1 MSVVIQI
8 HNNPFNIFECQKIV
22 TDENINAQK
31 FILDYYKN
39 KEIPVLTFKVNKT
52 NYVIQDLDFNLN
64 DGDTLNIY
72 EFPQGNFK
80 DIGIKDIAKSFVPIV
95 GVFNTFKLIA
105 SLFIQEPEDINYNR
119 PVGNAYNFNAQRN
132 LSRIGEPIPSQ
143 YGKLKWFPDLAT
155 APYQYFEDSK
165 LVTEYLLS
173 LGHGEHVI
181 HQLYS
186 GKTKILGNENVSYTQ
201 FTPNTQVTNTETL
214 VYTVKEFNSVPFKSP
229 ARSRVSYTA
238 INFHKTNK
246 HITFPHS
253 DHYLTYKFNIGDF
266 VRIWSDENT
275 AFNGV
280 FEITAVT
287 DSRLTLADTSA
298 WTSDDETIFAVLY
311 REGDYYENPFYS
323 LLSSTDSDLNK
334 NPYLVNGTATEVFT
348 IETPYAGDVYIEL
361 DLRSLNGFYMKQNNQ
376 VYQIHKNISGYL
388 KPAGSGYYKW
398 VYEVDVTTT
407 SDNYQFSLPTSDY
420 WWGINN
426 DISGL
431 KFPTKSSS
439 DNYYFTHNGTV
450 VPTSDIDYV
459 NSNSVRFFTQ
469 KTGTLKLHDVV
480 AFVSSGYPR
489 LDNNL
494 VFKNDFYLYTP
505 QTNTVYKTVK
515 LNLFRYDDYEINI
528 YPQYQVMLYVANSNH
543 YLEDYS
549 DDVSIDRIKIVYPK
563 QEYFPN
569 VDLLKVK
576 IVTASNNPNQLDNKI
591 GVLSERKLIKY
602 SNGSWSNLT
611 ATRSIAWALA
621 DIWLSSYGASKHE
634 STLDLSTLVELDNTW
649 SSYSLYDDAFDG
661 VFDSTITVWEALTKV
676 ARAGRARPVMIG
688 NKLTFVRDQAQTAYE
703 MIFTPDNMLPNSFNM
718 EYIFFKKNDY
728 KAYIVNYIDEEN
740 NYEPAKIYTKENAG
754 NYKEVT
760 LFGVTQ
766 YYQAWRE
773 AQYMQSV
780 LENNNKLI
788 TFDTDD
794 RGQIPS
800 YGSVISVSHDLPDWG
815 QSGQVVKVE
824 TINNETIITSNQPID
839 FSDSG
844 TYYVRF
850 ITPFGNVTGNIAVSY
865 EAQQYNND
873 PYKFKTIP
881 SGPSVI
887 SSKTNKISTIFQIGI
902 ATNISQLCVV
912 TKITAKGNRTYSI
925 ECMPYIPSN
934 YTADSGTPP
943 IRTTEEPNTLPLP
956 QNIGGLLLT
965 NTPNSGVVVAKWN
978 PVNNISLYKIQ
989 KSTDNQ
995 TYTDVATTTNTTYNI
1010 NATGTL
1016 YVRVASMVSSTVG
1029 NYAVSVITAS

>member
-1 MSVVIQI
+1 M
-8 HNNPFNIFECQKIV
+8 
-22 TDENINAQK
+22 
-31 FILDYYKN
+31 
-39 KEIPVLTFKVNKT
+39 
-52 NYVIQDLDFNLN
+52 
-64 DGDTLNIY
+64 
-72 EFPQGNFK
+72 
-80 DIGIKDIAKSFVPIV
+80 
-95 GVFNTFKLIA
+95 
-105 SLFIQEPEDINYNR
+105 
-119 PVGNAYNFNAQRN
+119 
-132 LSRIGEPIPSQ
+132 
-143 YGKLKWFPDLAT
+143 
-155 APYQYFEDSK
+155 
-165 LVTEYLLS
+165 
-173 LGHGEHVI
+173 
-181 HQLYS
+181 
-186 GKTKILGNENVSYTQ
+186 
-201 FTPNTQVTNTETL
+201 
-214 VYTVKEFNSVPFKSP
+214 
-229 ARSRVSYTA
+229 
-238 INFHKTNK
+238 
-246 HITFPHS
+246 
-253 DHYLTYKFNIGDF
+253 
-266 VRIWSDENT
+266 
-275 AFNGV
+275 
-280 FEITAVT
+280 
-287 DSRLTLADTSA
+287 
-298 WTSDDETIFAVLY
+298 
-311 REGDYYENPFYS
+311 
-323 LLSSTDSDLNK
+323 
-334 NPYLVNGTATEVFT
+334 
-348 IETPYAGDVYIEL
+348 
-361 DLRSLNGFYMKQNNQ
+361 
-376 VYQIHKNISGYL
+376 
-388 KPAGSGYYKW
+388 
-398 VYEVDVTTT
+398 
-407 SDNYQFSLPTSDY
+407 
-420 WWGINN
+420 
-426 DISGL
+426 
-431 KFPTKSSS
+431 
-439 DNYYFTHNGTV
+439 
-450 VPTSDIDYV
+450 
-459 NSNSVRFFTQ
+459 
-469 KTGTLKLHDVV
+469 V
-480 AFVSSGYPR
+480 AFVSTGYPR

-549 DDVSIDRIKIVYPK
+549 DDVVIDRIKIVYPR

-634 STLDLSTLVELDNTW
+634 SSLDLSTLVELDNTW
-649 SSYSLYDDAFDG
+649 ASYSLYDDAFDG

-728 KAYIVNYIDEEN
+728 RAYIVNYIDEEN

-773 AQYMQSV
+773 AQYMQAV

-800 YGSVISVSHDLPDWG
+800 YGSVISVTHDLPNWG
-815 QSGQVVKVE
+815 QSGQVVKLE

-839 FSDSG
+839 FSSSG

-887 SSKTNKISTIFQIGI
+887 STKTNKIPGIFQIGI

>member
-1 MSVVIQI
+1 M
-8 HNNPFNIFECQKIV
+8 
-22 TDENINAQK
+22 
-31 FILDYYKN
+31 
-39 KEIPVLTFKVNKT
+39 
-52 NYVIQDLDFNLN
+52 
-64 DGDTLNIY
+64 
-72 EFPQGNFK
+72 
-80 DIGIKDIAKSFVPIV
+80 
-95 GVFNTFKLIA
+95 
-105 SLFIQEPEDINYNR
+105 
-119 PVGNAYNFNAQRN
+119 
-132 LSRIGEPIPSQ
+132 
-143 YGKLKWFPDLAT
+143 
-155 APYQYFEDSK
+155 
-165 LVTEYLLS
+165 
-173 LGHGEHVI
+173 
-181 HQLYS
+181 
-186 GKTKILGNENVSYTQ
+186 
-201 FTPNTQVTNTETL
+201 
-214 VYTVKEFNSVPFKSP
+214 
-229 ARSRVSYTA
+229 
-238 INFHKTNK
+238 
-246 HITFPHS
+246 
-253 DHYLTYKFNIGDF
+253 
-266 VRIWSDENT
+266 
-275 AFNGV
+275 
-280 FEITAVT
+280 
-287 DSRLTLADTSA
+287 
-298 WTSDDETIFAVLY
+298 
-311 REGDYYENPFYS
+311 
-323 LLSSTDSDLNK
+323 
-334 NPYLVNGTATEVFT
+334 
-348 IETPYAGDVYIEL
+348 
-361 DLRSLNGFYMKQNNQ
+361 
-376 VYQIHKNISGYL
+376 
-388 KPAGSGYYKW
+388 
-398 VYEVDVTTT
+398 
-407 SDNYQFSLPTSDY
+407 
-420 WWGINN
+420 
-426 DISGL
+426 
-431 KFPTKSSS
+431 
-439 DNYYFTHNGTV
+439 
-450 VPTSDIDYV
+450 
-459 NSNSVRFFTQ
+459 
-469 KTGTLKLHDVV
+469 HDVV
-480 AFVSSGYPR
+480 AFVSTGYPR
-489 LDNNL
+489 LDNDL

-549 DDVSIDRIKIVYPK
+549 DDVVIDRVKIVYPK

-602 SNGSWSNLT
+602 SSGSWSNLT

-621 DIWLSSYGASKHE
+621 DIWLSSYGASKND
-634 STLDLSTLVELDNTW
+634 STLDLSTLVELDNIW

-688 NKLTFVRDQAQTAYE
+688 NKLTFVRDQAHTAYE

-728 KAYIVNYIDEEN
+728 RAYIVNYIDEEN

-773 AQYMQSV
+773 AQYMQAV

-800 YGSVISVSHDLPDWG
+800 YGSVISVTHDLPSWG
-815 QSGQVVKVE
+815 QSGQVANVE
-824 TINNETIITSNQPID
+824 TINNETIVTSNQPID

-850 ITPFGNVTGNIAVSY
+850 ITPYGDVTGNIAVSY

-881 SGPSVI
+881 SGPSFI
-887 SSKTNKISTIFQIGI
+887 STKTNKIPGIFQIGI

-912 TKITAKGNRTYSI
+912 TKISAKGNRTYSI
-925 ECMPYIPSN
+925 ECIPYIPSN

-965 NTPNSGVVVAKWN
+965 NTPNSGVVVVKWN
-978 PVNNISLYKIQ
+978 PVNNVTIYKIQ

-1010 NATGTL
+1010 TATGTL